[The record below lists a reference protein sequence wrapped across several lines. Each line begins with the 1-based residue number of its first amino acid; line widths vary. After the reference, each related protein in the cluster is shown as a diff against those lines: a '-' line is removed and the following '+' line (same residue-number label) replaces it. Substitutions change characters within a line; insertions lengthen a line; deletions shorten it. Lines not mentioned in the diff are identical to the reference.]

1 MSDEMDCTLPENM
14 ELDECMD
21 MDKDMDD
28 EHKGDMMT
36 QVKWLMGNMTTAVM
50 YTLFI
55 ARYRYDAMEYY
66 TYGDQYFGTDAMNWW
81 KIANS
86 IRFPASAA
94 IWSVLTITQI
104 LSMVGVAPEINL
116 MAHQYGFMA
125 WMLVSMLGHMVN
137 AIGYETAYS
146 WYAEDTSA
154 NANGSTMMQVIG
166 NEEMNMVAKETSI
179 AMGMT
184 FMMEKWF
191 MGQVMMLPEED
202 QEKYWEMHGGK
213 KHGGMDDHDDHD
225 DDHEDMEF
233 SLRAFYGF

>member
-14 ELDECMD
+14 EMDECMD

-36 QVKWLMGNMTTAVM
+36 QVKWLMGSMMSATM

-55 ARYRYDAMEYY
+55 ARYRYDAMDYY
-66 TYGDQYFGTDAMNWW
+66 TYGDQYLGDGSMNFW

-94 IWSVLTITQI
+94 IFWVLTITQI
-104 LSMVGVAPEINL
+104 LSMVGVVPEINL
-116 MAHQYGFMA
+116 MAHHYGLMA
-125 WMLVSMLGHMVN
+125 WMVVSMLAHAVN
-137 AIGYETAYS
+137 AYAYESAYA
-146 WYAEDTSA
+146 WYAEDTTN
-154 NANGSTMMQVIG
+154 NAAGSIMMQVIG
-166 NEEMNMVAKETSI
+166 NEEMNMVAKETSM
-179 AMGMT
+179 AMMMV

-191 MGQVMMLPEED
+191 KGQVMMLPEED
-202 QEKYWEMHGGK
+202 QEMWMEKHGGK
-213 KHGGMDDHDDHD
+213 KHDDHDDHD

-233 SLRAFYGF
+233 SLNAFFGF

>member
-14 ELDECMD
+14 EMDECMD
-21 MDKDMDD
+21 MDKDMDG

-36 QVKWLMGNMTTAVM
+36 QVKWLMGSMTNATM
-50 YTLFI
+50 YILFI

-66 TYGDQYFGTDAMNWW
+66 TSGDQYLGTDSMNWW

-86 IRFPASAA
+86 IRFPISAA
-94 IWSVLTITQI
+94 VWSVLTITQI

-116 MAHQYGFMA
+116 MATRYGIMV
-125 WMLVSMLGHMVN
+125 WMGASMLAHAVN
-137 AIGYETAYS
+137 AYAYESAYS
-146 WYAEDTSA
+146 WYASDTTS
-154 NANGSTMMQVIG
+154 NVLGSTMMMAIG
-166 NEEMNMVAKETSI
+166 NEEMNMVAKETAI
-179 AMGMT
+179 AMHNI
-184 FMMEKWF
+184 FMVEKWF
-191 MGQVMMLPEED
+191 KGQVMMLPEED

-213 KHGGMDDHDDHD
+213 KHDDHDDHD